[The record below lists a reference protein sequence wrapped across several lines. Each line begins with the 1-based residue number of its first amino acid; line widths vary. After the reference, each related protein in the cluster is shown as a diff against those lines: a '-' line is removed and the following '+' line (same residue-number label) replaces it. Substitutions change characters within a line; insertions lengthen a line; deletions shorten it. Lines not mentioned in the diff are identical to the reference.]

1 VPEERYRTILEN
13 IEEGYYEVDLKGNFT
28 FFNPAMCRILGYPE
42 EEMLGLNNRQ
52 YMDHSY
58 AKTVF
63 QVFFD
68 VFKTGLPQKHTN
80 WGLIRKDGKV
90 LIIEASVSL
99 MKDAGGN
106 PVGFRGICRD
116 VTERK
121 KAEEEIRKAK
131 DELEI
136 RVIERT
142 AELDK
147 AKQELEITNQQL
159 QKAIERANTLTLEAA
174 LTNEAKTKFLVK
186 LTREIRSS
194 SDSLM
199 GMIEAFLT
207 KDAAA
212 HRDDR

>member
-13 IEEGYYEVDLKGNFT
+13 IEEGYYEVDLQGNFT
-28 FFNPAMCRILGYPE
+28 FFNPAMRRILGYPE
-42 EEMLGLNNRQ
+42 EEMLGLNNQQ
-52 YMDHSY
+52 YMDPSN

-159 QKAIERANTLTLEAA
+159 QKAIERANTITLEAA
-174 LTNEAKTKFLVK
+174 LANEAKTKFLLK
-186 LTREIRSS
+186 LTREIQSS
-194 SDSLM
+194 SDSLL
-199 GMIEAFLT
+199 GMIDAFLK
-207 KDAAA
+207 KDATA

>member
-1 VPEERYRTILEN
+1 MR
-13 IEEGYYEVDLKGNFT
+13 
-28 FFNPAMCRILGYPE
+28 RILGYPE

-52 YMDHSY
+52 YMDPSN

-80 WGLIRKDGKV
+80 WGLIRKDSKV

-99 MKDAGGN
+99 MKDADGN

-159 QKAIERANTLTLEAA
+159 QKAIERANTITLEAA
-174 LTNEAKTKFLVK
+174 LTNEAKTKFLLK
-186 LTREIRSS
+186 LTRKIQSS

-199 GMIEAFLT
+199 GMIEVFLK
-207 KDAAA
+207 KDATA